1 MRLAITLDG
10 EQVIQARYEG
20 VEWRALNLQGG
31 WQAVFR
37 MLEGVEEDFFDAIAP
52 RLYDTGRLKRSLTRP
67 GGDAIREAHR
77 GDVRFGTRVPYAK
90 FQTPRPIRV
99 TPFIA
104 NASAGELMKWVMYGG
119 ESGRAYL

>member
-1 MRLAITLDG
+1 MRLSVELDG
-10 EQVIQARYEG
+10 EQVVQARYEG
-20 VEWRALNLQGG
+20 IEWRALNLQGG

-37 MLEGVEEDFFDAIAP
+37 MLEDVEEDFFDSIAP

-90 FQTPRPIRV
+90 FQSPRPIRI
-99 TPFIA
+99 TPYVA
-104 NASAGELMKWVMYGG
+104 NAAVGELMRYLIHGG
-119 ESGRAYL
+119 DSGRAFL